1 VESASAVH
9 RELRAA
15 MRQLERL
22 LSLAPA
28 PTTGHTN
35 PARHLATGAGG
46 GVATTAST
54 ASTQADSTSP
64 GAGAA
69 AGAGGELTASELG
82 QLLSLLHRLQSILV
96 LNSSHFDG
104 AQLRMLQEVTA
115 PTVLLTRLSPLSYW
129 SFRPPLRWPHF
140 SHISLFP

>member
-15 MRQLERL
+15 VRQLERL

-28 PTTGHTN
+28 PTGHL
-35 PARHLATGAGG
+35 ARHLTTG
-46 GVATTAST
+46 GVATTAGHT
-54 ASTQADSTSP
+54 ASTAPTPADSTSP
-64 GAGAA
+64 GAGAPAGAA
-69 AGAGGELTASELG
+69 AGAGGELTVSELG

-104 AQLRMLQEVTA
+104 AQLRMLQEVT
-115 PTVLLTRLSPLSYW
+115 PRPLY
-129 SFRPPLRWPHF
+129 
-140 SHISLFP
+140 

>member
-15 MRQLERL
+15 VRQLERL

-82 QLLSLLHRLQSILV
+82 QLLSLLHRLQSTLV

-104 AQLRMLQEVTA
+104 AQLRMLQEVT
-115 PTVLLTRLSPLSYW
+115 PRPLYY
-129 SFRPPLRWPHF
+129 
-140 SHISLFP
+140 